1 MSMLKDYM
9 LIVISDMHFSDGSSS
24 HNISHRAFSHFFD
37 HIKRGL
43 TDECKE
49 LIIVFAGDTF
59 DLLRSEHWMTVEDA
73 EKPWAE
79 NDQGSRIE
87 GQGAGSRD
95 ERSASIKPY
104 QKHLGTIFKNIL
116 NENESSLTIIK
127 QVEDMFRPVPVKI
140 HTIPGN
146 HDRMLVEIDN
156 YKGMLGN
163 YLGNISILDASYENR
178 NYGVRIRHGHEY
190 DTYNFEEEGR
200 VPVGDVNTTELFV
213 RLPFEIKKQ
222 YPELANEL
230 RCVEDIRPQWRVFD
244 YLGSTYP
251 EGEINRCIREATE
264 QTIDRF
270 FKIPFVKSWIENHDT
285 ASILDD
291 ADKLEYM
298 LRIFKILP
306 LTWAEKLLK
315 TFSHFEMGEQHY
327 EEMAEKEEALYV
339 VYGHTHTENV
349 SFLRITEDQHSYYVN
364 TGTWRERITTS
375 NKGVFSR
382 YKTLT
387 YAVFYTKEERHT
399 EFPSFELWN
408 GMLRE

>member
-1 MSMLKDYM
+1 M
-9 LIVISDMHFSDGSSS
+9 LIVISDLHFSDGSSS
-24 HNISHRAFSHFFD
+24 HNISHRAFEHFFD

-43 TDECKE
+43 RDEFKE

-59 DLLRSEHWMTVEDA
+59 DLLRSEYWMTVEDG

-79 NDQGSRIE
+79 ENQGSGTR
-87 GQGAGSRD
+87 GQGSLIHPKVIL
-95 ERSASIKPY
+95 EK
-104 QKHLGTIFKNIL
+104 IL
-116 NENESSLTIIK
+116 NENESSLAIIR
-127 QVEDMFRPVPVKI
+127 QVEDMFHPVPVKI
-140 HTIPGN
+140 YIIPGN
-146 HDRMLVEIDN
+146 HDRMLVEIDD
-156 YKGMLGN
+156 YKGILDKR
-163 YLGNISILDASYENR
+163 LGNISILDASYENSS
-178 NYGVRIRHGHEY
+178 YGVKIRHGHEY
-190 DTYNFEEEGR
+190 DTYNFEEGGG
-200 VPVGDVNTTELFV
+200 VPIGDVNTTELFV

-222 YPELANEL
+222 YPELADEL

-244 YLGSTYP
+244 YLRSTYP

-270 FKIPFVKSWIENHDT
+270 FKIPFVESWIEKHDT
-285 ASILDD
+285 ASLFDD

-298 LRIFKILP
+298 LRIFKFLP
-306 LTWAEKLLK
+306 LSWAEKLLK
-315 TFSHFEMGEQHY
+315 AFSHLETGEQRY

-349 SFLRITEDQHSYYVN
+349 SFLGITEGQHRYYVN
-364 TGTWRERITTS
+364 TGTWRERITAS
-375 NKGVFSR
+375 NNGMFSR